1 MRFSLVKILSFNAGY
16 LDTASFLALNGLFAA
31 HVTGNFVT
39 LGAAW
44 VSDSEQSILPK
55 LIALPVFCFT
65 IFLVKLWHS
74 YLYKLNKVSYDLLLK
89 LILFFLTIA
98 AITSVLFRH
107 MAVSQLMYELII
119 GMSLVIAMAIQ
130 NALQRLYWL
139 KDPPSTVMTGSTTQL
154 MLDLA
159 EYVTNSAN
167 TTLQK
172 NVLKQKISKIFPTM
186 LNFALGCLIAACFY
200 KFANGWLF
208 VMAPFIFIL
217 AYTQRENFNK

>member
-1 MRFSLVKILSFNAGY
+1 
-16 LDTASFLALNGLFAA
+16 
-31 HVTGNFVT
+31 
-39 LGAAW
+39 
-44 VSDSEQSILPK
+44 
-55 LIALPVFCFT
+55 
-65 IFLVKLWHS
+65 
-74 YLYKLNKVSYDLLLK
+74 
-89 LILFFLTIA
+89 
-98 AITSVLFRH
+98 

-172 NVLKQKISKIFPTM
+172 NVLKQK
-186 LNFALGCLIAACFY
+186 
-200 KFANGWLF
+200 
-208 VMAPFIFIL
+208 
-217 AYTQRENFNK
+217 NK